1 MSTSRTSTPMGEH
14 ASVLGII
21 QHGNI
26 DIHHRPRVPNPEG
39 GYSTVRS
46 ISFSPRPGREVL
58 IPTVVGRR
66 IVSDQEAI
74 RHYYKTG
81 RHLGIFKDVA
91 SANRYAIQLHNQQE
105 KEYG

>member
-1 MSTSRTSTPMGEH
+1 MGEH
-14 ASVLGII
+14 GSVLGII

-26 DIHHRPRVPNPEG
+26 DLHHRPKVRNPEG

-46 ISFSPRPGREVL
+46 ISFSEGGREIL
-58 IPTVVGRR
+58 IPTVIGNR
-66 IVSDQEAI
+66 IVSNKEAI
-74 RHYYKTG
+74 RRYHQTG

-91 SANRYAIQLHNQQE
+91 SANRYAIQLHKEQE